1 MKYAPHL
8 EAALKQKTAKKG
20 KDLCLDHFDIYYK
33 KNFEKIWP
41 SLRLALLSRP
51 KFCALVNNYGDPETA
66 AKRLIDM
73 GCYSIR
79 KKHSESCEKYNSISN
94 EAPFRFNNMVESTP
108 NSVDTL
114 PPTYKSENLR
124 TLTPEEAADR
134 IILPQEMILQGGGSD
149 IDAASAS
156 MYDFVPSTKIK
167 GMEDFVEDSE
177 YYDKFNNRKGPN
189 TAMPVEIKEHSL
201 ITFPTHLEA
210 YTFATGAT
218 DMRLEPPEKGIL
230 GTFDYYCMDLASL
243 LPVLSLDIQR
253 GQSVLDMCAAPGGKT
268 LAMLQVIC
276 ATRRIPMFC
285 SMNHFGYKIDPYALS
300 TIFAY
305 EL

>member
-51 KFCALVNNYGDPETA
+51 KFCALINNYGDPETA

-79 KKHSESCEKYNSISN
+79 KKHSESYEKYNSVSN
-94 EAPFRFNNMVESTP
+94 EVPFRFNNMVESTP
-108 NSVDTL
+108 KSVDTL

-268 LAMLQVIC
+268 LSILQVIC
-276 ATRRIPMFC
+276 GTRPIHLISR
-285 SMNHFGYKIDPYALS
+285 HFNEIRCV
-300 TIFAY
+300 I
-305 EL
+305 E